1 VKVFGILGVVLVL
14 LIVVMLF
21 TGHGPGRHMH
31 SGLRGDVP
39 SVGCVRGGVVG
50 CDERRT

>member
-1 VKVFGILGVVLVL
+1 VKVFGIVGVVVVL

-31 SGLRGDVP
+31 SGLGDYAP
-39 SVGCVRGGVVG
+39 SAGVIRGGVAG
-50 CDERRT
+50 RERQA